1 MCASFD
7 LSDTQCTSLLDH
19 AERRYEMDPIE
30 LNAAR
35 GPEPPNLCILIEIT
49 ADDILVH
56 SPNAAL
62 FDSDKWWRARRLLAA
77 IDVLQVRRAKARVR
91 GERKQAWGER
101 KLS

>member
-62 FDSDKWWRARRLLAA
+62 SLTRTNGGGHVAFWPPLIYCR
-77 IDVLQVRRAKARVR
+77 
-91 GERKQAWGER
+91 
-101 KLS
+101 